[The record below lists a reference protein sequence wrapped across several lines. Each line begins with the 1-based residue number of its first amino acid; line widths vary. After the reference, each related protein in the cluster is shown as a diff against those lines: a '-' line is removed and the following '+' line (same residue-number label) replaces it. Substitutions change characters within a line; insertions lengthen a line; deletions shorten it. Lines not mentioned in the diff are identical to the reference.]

1 MSGLNGGVNEK
12 DHRALSLSHHAD
24 DAELGEYDGLVR
36 YISKYQDARRGSIH
50 GGVEE
55 EAEVPKKKWYQR
67 AGKAA
72 GDGFETPEEWLKTV
86 SLHVFCDCIL
96 STILLTDMLRTCSEV
111 FHLQRS
117 RADAEKLVSRL

>member
-1 MSGLNGGVNEK
+1 MSHLNGDVNEK
-12 DHRALSLSHHAD
+12 DTRNLSMSHHAD

-36 YISKYQDARRGSIH
+36 YISKYQDARRASIH

-55 EAEVPKKKWYQR
+55 EAEPPKKKWYQR

-86 SLHVFCDCIL
+86 CA
-96 STILLTDMLRTCSEV
+96 LLMTRRFLC
-111 FHLQRS
+111 
-117 RADAEKLVSRL
+117 